1 MLGGYTWSAD
11 VDESSKTIHLDVY
24 LLIAASRV
32 IEIPGGQAKVTM
44 QSSLPSRGEVSFE
57 FEAPKGWK
65 WAVRLPQPEYAENIK
80 VSPVISGVKAIA
92 DDQGLGTHSTRLG
105 LPFTRATRILFC
117 QNDLFTPCPPLGFPP
132 CHTPRHAHHSTWTN
146 SVCRRIDR

>member
-1 MLGGYTWSAD
+1 MLGGYTWSAN

-57 FEAPKGWK
+57 FEAPEGWK

-80 VSPVISGVKAIA
+80 VSPFCFKCKG
-92 DDQGLGTHSTRLG
+92 HS
-105 LPFTRATRILFC
+105 
-117 QNDLFTPCPPLGFPP
+117 
-132 CHTPRHAHHSTWTN
+132 
-146 SVCRRIDR
+146 